1 MYCIFFTQI
10 SRKFNVKDNN
20 LGPVVQSMVSLT
32 NSSRG
37 QLVKCLTTLLSNTH
51 IFFVEKMREAF
62 AKASLFFSNKNIGLI
77 LLMFEILTKG

>member
-1 MYCIFFTQI
+1 MYCLFFTLI
-10 SRKFNVKDNN
+10 SRKSNVKDN

-37 QLVKCLTTLLSNTH
+37 QLVKCLTTLLSNTY
-51 IFFVEKMREAF
+51 IFLVEKMREAF
-62 AKASLFFSNKNIGLI
+62 AKASLFFNENIGLI